1 VLGFF
6 GPELSLVI
14 SLGYSLERDFYKKN
28 PLKFAI
34 VASDQYFLRCFQL
47 LYDSLFLA
55 IRVLA

>member
-1 VLGFF
+1 MLGFF

-55 IRVLA
+55 N